1 MENFESAFYSPNSLP
16 EQKVYEIEY
25 AGIFRRWVA
34 LFLDNLITGT
44 IGGVSRCSLLEGFGN
59 RDGLKPDA
67 CLDSL
72 PSTLTIQLLPPEFMN
87 QINDV
92 QFFVTIGGLILSWL
106 YFAGFESSSMQGTP
120 GKKIMGIIV
129 TDTDGD
135 RISFG
140 MATGRFL
147 GKGISASILG
157 IGYLIA
163 FFTPKKQALHD
174 FIAGTIVIRQP
185 PKQY

>member
-1 MENFESAFYSPNSLP
+1 MDNFESAFYSPVAAP
-16 EQKVYEIEY
+16 EQRTIEIEY

-34 LFLDNLITGT
+34 MFIDNLITGA
-44 IGGVSRCSLLEGFGN
+44 IGGIIGTVLGAALGVGVFNQIMSGAVAYDPNSGQ
-59 RDGLKPDA
+59 
-67 CLDSL
+67 L
-72 PSTLTIQLLPPEFMN
+72 PTEIMN
-87 QINDV
+87 QMGDL
-92 QFFVTIGGLILSWL
+92 QFFVSIGGIILSWL

-120 GKKIMGIIV
+120 GKKIMGIMV
-129 TDTDGD
+129 TDSDGD

-147 GKGISASILG
+147 GKGISALILG

-174 FIAGTIVIRQP
+174 FIAGTIVIRNQP
-185 PKQY
+185 EKY

>member
-1 MENFESAFYSPNSLP
+1 MENFESAFYSQNSLP

-25 AGIFRRWVA
+25 SGIFRRWVA

-44 IGGVSRCSLLEGFGN
+44 VGGVIGMLLGGALGIGMVNQIMASGFV
-59 RDGLKPDA
+59 PD
-67 CLDSL
+67 
-72 PSTLTIQLLPPEFMN
+72 PNNPTLPPELMS
-87 QINDV
+87 QITDV

-106 YFAGFESSSMQGTP
+106 YFAGFESSAMQGTP

-135 RISFG
+135 RITFG

-147 GKGISASILG
+147 GKGISAIILG